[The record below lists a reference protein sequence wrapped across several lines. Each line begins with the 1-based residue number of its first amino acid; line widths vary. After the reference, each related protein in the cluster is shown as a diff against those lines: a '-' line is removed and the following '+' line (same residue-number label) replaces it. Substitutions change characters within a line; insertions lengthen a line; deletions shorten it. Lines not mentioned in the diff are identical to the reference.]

1 MSIIDRQLHPGWHAL
16 GACVGETDLMFSDE
30 PSDKARARGLCSTC
44 PVRKPCLAEA
54 LLRREPEGIWGGLD
68 ENQRR
73 MLMKQLPAERIRA
86 L

>member
-16 GACVGETDLMFSDE
+16 GACVGKTDLMYSEDR
-30 PSDKARARGLCSTC
+30 SDKQRARALCAVC

-54 LLRREPEGIWGGLD
+54 LLRREPDGIWGGLD
-68 ENQRR
+68 ETQRR
-73 MLMKQLPAERIRA
+73 MLITQLPVGRIRA